1 MSRSPQHIVMTD
13 DDLDDYY
20 MFQSGLRE
28 VDESIKLTYFSCCK
42 CLLDYLQSSNNL
54 PDLIVLDMNMP
65 EINGYECL
73 LEIKKMEKAAHIPV
87 IIYSTSG
94 DEATVRSA
102 YRHGAYRYIIKPYT
116 LDLIK
121 HYVRDLLVIPIP
133 ESLPAGTAD
142 EAQTDD
148 FGKEY
153 QSSVQKMYDLYD
165 QEMNRVG

>member
-1 MSRSPQHIVMTD
+1 MSRNPQHIVMTD

-28 VDESIKLTYFSCCK
+28 VDASIKLTYFSCCK
-42 CLLDYLQSSNNL
+42 CLLNYLRSSNSL

-94 DEATVRSA
+94 DEAIVRSA

-121 HYVRDLLVIPIP
+121 HYIRDLLVIPVAEP
-133 ESLPAGTAD
+133 LPAGTAI
-142 EAQTDD
+142 EVNPDD
-148 FGKEY
+148 FGDQY
-153 QSSVQKMYDLYD
+153 QSCAEKMYDLYD
-165 QEMNRVG
+165 EEMNRAG